1 MVKPLKITI
10 TDGANTIVVKVDGDV
25 QRVGQAF
32 GKTLESLGIVTY
44 VVDTD
49 EHVD

>member
-10 TDGANTIVVKVDGDV
+10 TDGANTLIVKVDGDV
-25 QRVGQAF
+25 QRVGKAL
-32 GKTLESLGIVTY
+32 GNALESLGIVTY

-49 EHVD
+49 EHAN